1 MASDDT
7 RARLRELDLFE
18 NCGDAELD
26 RLAEA
31 VGPEVGVP
39 AGTVLFREGDA
50 ARDCTVIL
58 EGEADVLV
66 AGRYVGSAG
75 PGESVGEM
83 GLLDDA
89 PRSATVVARTPLRAR
104 VIDAAAFDAL
114 LDDAPSVSR
123 ALLRQLSRRLRALD
137 QTLARLAA
145 LAGETTVAVG
155 APAAPAAPPPPARL
169 ALDPAA
175 PGYFADPYAHY
186 AALREHAPVHRD
198 PVLGTW
204 LLTRYDDVLRLTRD
218 REQSVELARAAGC
231 PAVDR
236 ERARLARMDGR
247 GSQMMLRRD
256 PPDHTRMRRI
266 VYRRFTPKEIKKLRP
281 RLQQIVDERLE
292 RLAEKGEADLIAD
305 FAFPLPFQV
314 ISEMLG
320 MPPGDEGLLR
330 GWSEAITK
338 TLDPVITPEQED
350 AAVAASRA
358 MSEYLLR
365 AIVARGTRPGEDMLT
380 ELIDA
385 RDEGGALSEAE
396 LADQV
401 QLLFIA
407 GHETTVN
414 LIGNGLLALLRQRD
428 QLERLRRD
436 PALDANAIEEL
447 LRFDSPAQF
456 TRRVALQDLEY
467 GGRRIP
473 AGSLVLACLGAANRD
488 PARWGEMADRVDVA
502 RAGAHEHLSFGGGV
516 HHCVGASLARMEGQV
531 ALGSLLRRFARIDL
545 AGEPVHAAR
554 MSLRGLA
561 KLPLVVGV

>member
-1 MASDDT
+1 MTSDDT

-18 NCGDAELD
+18 GCGDAELD
-26 RLAEA
+26 RIAAA
-31 VGPEVGVP
+31 VGPEFGVA

-137 QTLARLAA
+137 QTLARLAS
-145 LAGETTVAVG
+145 LAGEATLAIGEPARV
-155 APAAPAAPPPPARL
+155 PAAASAPARL
-169 ALDPAA
+169 GLDPAA
-175 PGYFADPYAHY
+175 PGYFEDPYAHY
-186 AALREHAPVHRD
+186 AALREGSPVFLD

-204 LLTRYDDVLRLTRD
+204 LLTRYDDVLRLVRD
-218 REQSVELARAAGC
+218 REQSVELARAAAC

-247 GSQMMLRRD
+247 GSHMMLRRD

-266 VYRRFTPKEIKKLRP
+266 VYRRFTPKEIRKLRP
-281 RLQQIVDERLE
+281 RLQQLVDERLE
-292 RLAEKGEADLIAD
+292 RLAEKGETDLIAD
-305 FAFPLPFQV
+305 FAFPLPFRV

-338 TLDPVITPEQED
+338 TLDPVITPAEED
-350 AAVAASRA
+350 AAVAASRE
-358 MSEYLLR
+358 MNDYLLR
-365 AIVARGTRPGEDMLT
+365 AIVGRGVRPGEDLLS

-385 RDEGGALSEAE
+385 REEDGALSEAE

-436 PALDANAIEEL
+436 PALEPNAIEEL

-488 PARWGEMADRVDVA
+488 PARWGETADRVDVA

-516 HHCVGASLARMEGQV
+516 HHCLGASLARMEGQV
-531 ALGSLLRRFARIDL
+531 ALGSLLRRFPRIDL
-545 AGEPVHAAR
+545 DGEPVHAPR
-554 MSLRGLA
+554 MALRGLA
-561 KLPLVVGV
+561 KLPLVVA